1 MSGGRPTAYKDEFA
15 AQAAKLCELG
25 ATDADLAEFFEVS
38 ERTINR
44 WQVRFP
50 EFCRSLKVG
59 KDTADDRVER
69 SLFHRANGYTY
80 DAVKIFMPAGAKEPA
95 YAPYREHVPPDT
107 TACIFWLKN
116 RRKEQWRDRQE
127 LTGPDGKPVEV
138 ELKADESFATIV
150 RALEA
155 AGRAKAGDSGGK
167 GELDQSSPP
176 GTATPAG

>member
-1 MSGGRPTAYKDEFA
+1 VSGGRPTDYKAEFA

-25 ATDADLAEFFEVS
+25 ATDADLAEFFDVS

-59 KDTADDRVER
+59 KETADDRVER

-80 DAVKIFMPAGAKEPA
+80 DAVKIFMPAGAKEPH

-138 ELKADESFATIV
+138 ELKADESFAAVIA
-150 RALEA
+150 ALESV
-155 AGRAKAGDSGGK
+155 GRTKAGDTSGK
-167 GELDQSSPP
+167 SAVAEPGET
-176 GTATPAG
+176 GAATTSG